1 MTPLH
6 RAAESG
12 RVGIYQLLIKHA
24 EDKNPKNNSGRT
36 PLDLADGHKNIERI
50 FRQFS

>member
-12 RVGIYQLLIKHA
+12 RVGIYQLIIRQVK
-24 EDKNPKNNSGRT
+24 DKNPENVVGLT
-36 PLDLADGHKNIERI
+36 PLYFADGHKNIERI

>member
-6 RAAESG
+6 RAAEHG
-12 RVGIYQLLIKHA
+12 RVGIYRLIIRQVKV
-24 EDKNPKNNSGRT
+24 KNPENNIGMT
-36 PLDLADGHKNIERI
+36 PLDFADGHKNIERI